1 MTLQAGQAMDFTR
14 AAALTKQV
22 YADKLEQMTPDSDKL
37 SKEIDF
43 VAAEKMPGNKYN
55 QPVKMTRSMGFTFSN
70 TGGVFDLNMGLAPLD
85 LNAEIQGSQMVV
97 REFMS
102 YDILERALKGDSGRG
117 GATRAFV
124 SATQDT
130 MVNLQKSASY
140 MREVMLLYGG
150 GTGAAVA
157 IGTVTSV
164 TGSAGTSLVATLDKK
179 DWATAIWAGAENGEF
194 DIFQGTTAT
203 KRNAAGLASDRTN
216 VYVLKKVNPLLYQLT
231 FESLAANVSAVAPLD
246 TIFFAGQR
254 GQDLLGFQAAATVQT
269 PNLLWNIDPNQ
280 YMLWKPQ
287 TLNVGGMLGFEKV
300 VQGLSLVA
308 AIGFSG
314 VINLHV
320 SCQGWQDLCNDQA
333 ALVRHAGE
341 RAGGKV
347 SFGYESIE
355 FWSQT
360 GLLRIK
366 PNIYVKN
373 GHAFGIP
380 EGEFVRVGSTD
391 WTFNMPGY
399 GKMMRELENK
409 AGVELREYTDQA
421 LFGKHPGYL
430 VYFHNISNS
439 V

>member
-1 MTLQAGQAMDFTR
+1 MTVSAGQAMDHAR

-43 VAAEKMPGNKYN
+43 VPAEKMPGNKYN

-70 TGGVFDLNMGLAPLD
+70 TGGVFDLNQGLAPLD

-117 GATRAFV
+117 GASRAFV
-124 SATQDT
+124 SATQET

-140 MREVMLLYGG
+140 MRELMLLYGG
-150 GTGAAVA
+150 GSTGAVPLA
-157 IGTVTSV
+157 TVTAI
-164 TGSAGTSLVATLDKK
+164 TGTAGTNLVLTFSKQ
-179 DWATAIWAGAENGEF
+179 DWSTAMWAGAENGEF
-194 DIFQGTTAT
+194 DIFTGVTAV
-203 KRNAAGLASDRTN
+203 KRNAAGLATDRTN
-216 VYVLKKVNPLLYQLT
+216 VYVLAKVLPLTYQVHLT
-231 FESLAANVSAVAPLD
+231 SLAGNVAAVAPGD

-254 GQDLLGFQAAATVQT
+254 GQDMVGFQAAATMST
-269 PNLLWNIDPNQ
+269 GLLWNIDPNQ
-280 YMLWKPQ
+280 YLLWKPQ
-287 TLNVGGMLGFEKV
+287 TVNVGGMLGFEKV
-300 VQGLSLVA
+300 VQGLSMVA

-314 VINLHV
+314 VMNLHV
-320 SCQGWQDLCNDQA
+320 STQGWQDLCNDQS
-333 ALVRHAGE
+333 ALVRHGGE
-341 RAGGKV
+341 QKGGKV

-355 FWSQT
+355 FYSQT

-373 GHAFGIP
+373 GLAFGIP
-380 EGEFVRVGSTD
+380 EGECVRVGSTD

-409 AGVELREYTDQA
+409 AGVEVREFTDQA
-421 LFGKHPGYL
+421 LFCKHPGYIL
-430 VYFHNISNS
+430 YFNNINNS

>member
-1 MTLQAGQAMDFTR
+1 MTTQAGQAMDFTR

-43 VAAEKMPGNKYN
+43 VPAEKMPGNKYN
-55 QPVKMTRSMGFTFSN
+55 QPVKMTRSMGVTFSN

-85 LNAEIQGSQMVV
+85 LNAEIQGSQMVI

-117 GATRAFV
+117 GASRAFV
-124 SATQDT
+124 SATQET

-140 MREVMLLYGG
+140 MRELALLYGG
-150 GTGAAVA
+150 GSLGSVA
-157 IGTVTSV
+157 LGTVTAT
-164 TGSAGTSLVATLDKK
+164 TGTAGTSLVVTLAKQ

-194 DIFQGTTAT
+194 DIYQGTTAT
-203 KRNAAGLASDRTN
+203 KRNAAGLATDRTN
-216 VYVLKKVNPLLYQLT
+216 VYVLKKVEPLAYRLT
-231 FESLAANVSAVAPLD
+231 FESLAANVSAVAPND

-254 GQDLLGFQAAATVQT
+254 GQDMVGFVAAANVAS

-280 YMLWKPQ
+280 YLLWKPQ
-287 TLNVGGMLGFEKV
+287 VVDVGGMLAFEKV
-300 VQGLSLVA
+300 TQGLSLVA
-308 AIGFSG
+308 ALGFNG
-314 VINLHV
+314 VMNLHV
-320 SCQGWQDLCNDQA
+320 STQGWQDLCNDQT
-333 ALVRHAGE
+333 ALVRRGGE
-341 RAGGKV
+341 QKGGKA
-347 SFGYESIE
+347 SLGYEELE
-355 FWSQT
+355 FYSQT

-373 GHAFGIP
+373 GMALAIP
-380 EGEFVRVGSTD
+380 EGECVRVGSTD

-409 AGVELREYTDQA
+409 AGVEVREFTDQA
-421 LFGKHPGYL
+421 LFCKHPGYII
-430 VYFHNISNS
+430 YFKNINNS

>member
-1 MTLQAGQAMDFTR
+1 MTLAAGQAMDFSR

-37 SKEIDF
+37 AKEIDF
-43 VAAEKMPGNKYN
+43 VPAEKMPGNKYN

-102 YDILERALKGDSGRG
+102 YDILERALKGDSGKG
-117 GATRAFV
+117 GASRAFV
-124 SATQDT
+124 SATQET

-150 GTGAAVA
+150 GTGAAVSLGVVTA
-157 IGTVTSV
+157 I
-164 TGSAGTSLVATLDKK
+164 TGSAGTTLVVTLDKK
-179 DWATAIWAGAENGEF
+179 DWATALWAGAENGEF
-194 DIFQGTTAT
+194 DIYQGTTAT
-203 KRNAAGLASDRTN
+203 KRNTAGVATDRTN
-216 VYVLKKVNPLLYQLT
+216 VYVLNKVNPLTYQLT
-231 FESLAANVSAVAPLD
+231 LTSLAANVSAVAPGD
-246 TIFFAGQR
+246 TIFFSGQR
-254 GQDLLGFQAAATVQT
+254 GQDMLGFQAACTVAS
-269 PNLLWNIDPNQ
+269 PNLLWNIDPNN

-287 TLNVGGMLGFEKV
+287 SVNVGGMLGFEKV

-314 VINLHV
+314 IMNLHV
-320 SCQGWQDLCNDQA
+320 SPQGWQDLCNDQA

-355 FWSQT
+355 FYSQT

-373 GHAFGIP
+373 GLAFGIP
-380 EGEFVRVGSTD
+380 EGECVRVGSTD

-409 AGVELREYTDQA
+409 AGVEVREYTDQA
-421 LFGKHPGYL
+421 LFCKHPGYIL
-430 VYFHNISNS
+430 YFNNIANS